1 MSTSRRPA
9 DIARRSAKA
18 LRAPPRDAFR
28 RETFAL
34 PREQAREKA
43 REMFRRFPK
52 AAYMTEIESWRELS
66 GDRIEKF
73 SARIRGEKPPVGP
86 SNHSREARGPG
97 VSSFDEGQ
105 RPSHGLRCGHQYDR
119 GCEHQTQQTK

>member
-1 MSTSRRPA
+1 M
-9 DIARRSAKA
+9 
-18 LRAPPRDAFR
+18 RDGCGQPM
-28 RETFAL
+28 L
-34 PREQAREKA
+34 PRTSKNARYTPRASRLEIVGA
-43 REMFRRFPK
+43 RARCSSTVWADVF
-52 AAYMTEIESWRELS
+52 
-66 GDRIEKF
+66 EKF

-86 SNHSREARGPG
+86 SNHSREAKEPG